1 MLANN
6 LNFHYFGTD
15 AKPTESLLHS
25 PSRNLQNSKFK
36 ICGLLGEEDF
46 AHLPCDVTVTFF
58 ARRNLLKD
66 KLKKYELDAF
76 FLSDS
81 HRRGRG
87 TIRGYI
93 KSFHFD
99 KFTPN
104 QYETGGKYV
113 SFLIS
118 SRYVL
123 CYLVHMHQQFLFS
136 SYKKANIQLE
146 AYKFHTS
153 SMYQ

>member
-1 MLANN
+1 M
-6 LNFHYFGTD
+6 T
-15 AKPTESLLHS
+15 
-25 PSRNLQNSKFK
+25 FK
-36 ICGLLGEEDF
+36 IQNMRFVSEEDF
-46 AHLPCDVTVTFF
+46 AHLPCDVTATFF

-81 HRRGRG
+81 HRRGHG

-93 KSFHFD
+93 ESFHFD

-113 SFLIS
+113 SFCDIFKVCFMLSCTYASAVSI
-118 SRYVL
+118 
-123 CYLVHMHQQFLFS
+123 FL
-136 SYKKANIQLE
+136 L
-146 AYKFHTS
+146 
-153 SMYQ
+153 

>member
-1 MLANN
+1 MW
-6 LNFHYFGTD
+6 FV
-15 AKPTESLLHS
+15 S
-25 PSRNLQNSKFK
+25 
-36 ICGLLGEEDF
+36 EEDF
-46 AHLPCDVTVTFF
+46 AHLPCDVTATFF

-66 KLKKYELDAF
+66 KLKKYVLDAF

-81 HRRGRG
+81 HGQGCG

-93 KSFHFD
+93 ESFHFD
-99 KFTPN
+99 KLHPTNMKQEGNMSLFA
-104 QYETGGKYV
+104 
-113 SFLIS
+113 IS

>member
-1 MLANN
+1 MQ
-6 LNFHYFGTD
+6 
-15 AKPTESLLHS
+15 SLQSCFYILYHMT
-25 PSRNLQNSKFK
+25 LKIQNMWFVSK
-36 ICGLLGEEDF
+36 EDF
-46 AHLPCDVTVTFF
+46 AHLPCDVTVTFL

-81 HRRGRG
+81 HRGGRG

-113 SFLIS
+113 SFCDIFKVCFMLSCTYASEVSI
-118 SRYVL
+118 
-123 CYLVHMHQQFLFS
+123 FL
-136 SYKKANIQLE
+136 L
-146 AYKFHTS
+146 
-153 SMYQ
+153 